1 MNETES
7 SHAKGGEGKADLPSS
22 AADSKGAPPSN
33 TAPTNDISQELDLK
47 ILRYAVDS
55 LYVSYQGELSDEWE
69 SRLRNLKAL
78 AQSPDPR
85 EQSKAQ
91 LKLFDHIFEVQ
102 SRGKGKFKYVI
113 ADGWF
118 YIQIAGQNAKTIPMA
133 YVQISSEL
141 LTLIGLDE
149 AIKLLKPIINTIGK
163 PLAPHVSRIDPCVDF
178 VCPIK
183 MDSWKNEAWVTRAE
197 NIETYYING
206 QFSGWS
212 IGRGGNIV
220 LRLYNKTLEL
230 KKSKKDYLKPIWI
243 SAGWNGIDDIWR
255 LEFQIRGQAVSE
267 PNFRKLHIILTLLS
281 SLWDYCIKDYCRLTI
296 PNLSD
301 SRALVG
307 LHIHYGKHYQRLIEV
322 D

>member
-1 MNETES
+1 MQ
-7 SHAKGGEGKADLPSS
+7 KKVEGTIEPADTQ
-22 AADSKGAPPSN
+22 AQRARARAGAPPSN

-85 EQSKAQ
+85 EQAKAQ
-91 LKLFDHIFEVQ
+91 LKIFDHVFEVKG
-102 SRGKGKFKYVI
+102 RGKGKFNYVI

-118 YIQIAGQNAKTIPMA
+118 HIQIAGKNAKTIPMA

-149 AIKLLKPIINTIGK
+149 SIKLLKPIINTIGK
-163 PLAPHVSRIDPCVDF
+163 PLSPNVSRIDPCVDF
-178 VCPIK
+178 VCPIQ
-183 MDSWKNEAWVTRAE
+183 MDSWTHEAWVSRAH

-212 IGRGGNIV
+212 IGPGGNIV
-220 LRLYNKTLEL
+220 IRLYNKTLEL
-230 KKSKKDYLKPIWI
+230 QKSKKDYLKPIWL
-243 SAGWNGIDDIWR
+243 SSGCNGIDDIWR
-255 LEFQIRGQAVSE
+255 LEFQVRGQAIGEKEFKQLPAMLS
-267 PNFRKLHIILTLLS
+267 LLD
-281 SLWDYCIKDYCRLTI
+281 SLWDYCIKDWCRLTI
-296 PNLSD
+296 PNFDD
-301 SRALVG
+301 SRRARWPTHPLWLAL
-307 LHIHYGKHYQRLIEV
+307 
-322 D
+322 